1 MRVQGN
7 MIAPLQRTAQE
18 AGQVF
23 CGRKEDDL
31 SRSRTLRDRDAAFTF
46 IKADGRVIL
55 EDAKVGMLDLEQVIA
70 IAVETCIYLEFARL
84 MGTVH

>member
-1 MRVQGN
+1 MSLWTAIVVFFFL
-7 MIAPLQRTAQE
+7 MIRRPPRSPLFPYPTL
-18 AGQVF
+18 F
-23 CGRKEDDL
+23 
-31 SRSRTLRDRDAAFTF
+31 RSDAAFTF